1 MSLAPETPNFANGL
15 FLTSANLGTMIG
27 ATVGGLFIAESDT
40 SYIICIGFPSLLLSV
55 VFILLRNYKYS
66 PKTNQLDS

>member
-27 ATVGGLFIAESDT
+27 ATVGGLFFAESDT
-40 SYIICIGFPSLLLSV
+40 SYVSV
-55 VFILLRNYKYS
+55 
-66 PKTNQLDS
+66 